1 MSDLQV
7 MERLV
12 ELEQEVVKLKELN
25 RELVRVLRVVSKEC
39 HGRYCDNDNDNFLY
53 DTYEYIEHNLDKLLG
68 EDG

>member
-1 MSDLQV
+1 MTDLQV

-39 HGRYCDNDNDNFLY
+39 NSRYCDNDNDNFLY